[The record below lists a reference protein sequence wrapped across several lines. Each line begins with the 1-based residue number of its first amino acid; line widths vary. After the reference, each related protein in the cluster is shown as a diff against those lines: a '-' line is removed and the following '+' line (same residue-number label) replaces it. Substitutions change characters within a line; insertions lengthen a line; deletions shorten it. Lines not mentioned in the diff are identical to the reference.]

1 VKILFRIS
9 AAIFLGMILIIV
21 ESFIVMALKGY
32 STFQLG
38 SIEQVVGVFA
48 MNFFLV
54 FAILT
59 DIKRWMDKRDSA
71 DPEVG

>member
-1 VKILFRIS
+1 LFRIS
-9 AAIFLGMILIIV
+9 ASILLGFVLIVV
-21 ESFIVMALKGY
+21 ESFIVMTIKGY

-38 SIEQVVGVFA
+38 SINQVVGVFA

-59 DIKRWMDKRDSA
+59 DIKRWIENRESA
-71 DPEVG
+71 NPEIN